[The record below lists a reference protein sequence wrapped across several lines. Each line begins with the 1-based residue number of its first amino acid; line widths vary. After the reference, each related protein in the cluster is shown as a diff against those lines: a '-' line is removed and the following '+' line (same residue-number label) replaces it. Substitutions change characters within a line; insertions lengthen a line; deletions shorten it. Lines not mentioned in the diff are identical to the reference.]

1 MHLDIFLKQVGQ
13 NIANLRKQ
21 IPMNQVDLAE
31 KAGVSYRYFQ
41 RIEAGGANITMS
53 TLHRLAK
60 FFGVHPCDLL
70 PSDKQRGE

>member
-1 MHLDIFLKQVGQ
+1 MSLDNFLKQVGQ

-31 KAGVSYRYFQ
+31 KAGVSYRYYQ

-53 TLHRLAK
+53 TLHRLAQ
-60 FFGVHPCDLL
+60 FFGIHPCELMPPDT
-70 PSDKQRGE
+70 PKSE

>member
-1 MHLDIFLKQVGQ
+1 MSLDIFLKQVGQ

-31 KAGVSYRYFQ
+31 KAGVSYRYYQ
-41 RIEAGGANITMS
+41 RIEAGGANITLS
-53 TLHRLAK
+53 TLYRLAK
-60 FFGVHPCDLL
+60 FFGIHPWELL